1 MIKVYGQ
8 RAPASISALTIGG
21 QCPYCKMTT
30 RFSYAAHHDYSM
42 AHRLGAQAV
51 IGNYLCDACSEP
63 LPIKWRIKDWNGH
76 QPEVYEPALL
86 VQESI
91 DYDLKHVPDS
101 VEREIREALTCLS
114 VKAYNGFAAMCRRT
128 VQAVC
133 EDIGTKGSSKVKK
146 QIDEMAEMV
155 GLEEEWKQLAE
166 QVMLTGHDGAHPHL
180 PTVDAA
186 RADLLLS
193 LLQDLTYELY
203 TRPGNVRSAADLR
216 QEASRKGDA

>member
-8 RAPASISALTIGG
+8 QPPASIAALTIGG
-21 QCPYCKMTT
+21 QCPCCQTTT
-30 RFSYAAHHDYSM
+30 RFSFAAHHEYQL
-42 AHRLGAQAV
+42 AKKLGARAV

-63 LPIKWRIKDWNGH
+63 LPIKWQVDSWDGN
-76 QPEVYEPALL
+76 QPVVDEPALL
-86 VQESI
+86 IQESI
-91 DYDLKHVPDS
+91 EYDLKHVPEA
-101 VEREIREALTCLS
+101 VAREIGEALMCLS

-133 EDIGTKGSSKVKK
+133 EDIGAKGSSKVKK
-146 QIDEMAEMV
+146 QIEEMAEMV

-186 RADLLLS
+186 RAGLLLS

-203 TRPGNVRSAADLR
+203 TRPGNVRAAADLR
-216 QEASRKGDA
+216 QQASRKSD